1 MAFLGLMWVREHEAV
16 VGATITRLEASL
28 ESKDKTIERLCGERD
43 NARASERNLIN
54 LSKAGTSS
62 ITAYAQEVADL
73 RAELATLKAERER
86 RLAPLA
92 AANAAR
98 KAKAQAARGGDL
110 REGV

>member
-1 MAFLGLMWVREHEAV
+1 MAFWGLMTVREHEV
-16 VGATITRLEASL
+16 VVAGFE
-28 ESKDKTIERLCGERD
+28 IEVHTLTMMRD

-62 ITAYAQEVADL
+62 IRAYAQEVEEL
-73 RAELATLKAERER
+73 RAELATLKAERDR

-98 KAKAQAARGGDL
+98 KAKAQAARGGDV

>member
-1 MAFLGLMWVREHEAV
+1 MAFLGLMTVREHEAV
-16 VGATITRLEASL
+16 VANFE
-28 ESKDKTIERLCGERD
+28 IEVRTLTMMRD

-62 ITAYAQEVADL
+62 ITAYAQEVAEL

-98 KAKAQAARGGDL
+98 KAKAQAARGGDV
-110 REGV
+110 RECV

>member
-16 VGATITRLEASL
+16 VADLKATLDEQRTHWRKDAHSL
-28 ESKDKTIERLCGERD
+28 RERL
-43 NARASERNLIN
+43 
-54 LSKAGTSS
+54 AGLVREKSWALQDA
-62 ITAYAQEVADL
+62 TAL
-73 RAELATLKAERER
+73 RAELATLKAERDR

-98 KAKAQAARGGDL
+98 KAKAKAARGGDV